1 MTRAV
6 PRIAAMHGRGI
17 DVRAGVS
24 NHALR
29 PIADRRSLQ
38 MTTKTGESER
48 KPQPKPDR
56 EKVEA
61 EVRYETYLHLEKLL
75 DAQYPRS
82 EPPHHDEM
90 LFIIQHQVAELWFKL
105 VLHELD
111 AAIECL
117 KRDQLARS
125 IKILARLKQVQHQ
138 LTAQWSVLATL
149 TPSAYAA
156 FRDVLGTASGFQSL
170 QYRVLEF
177 KLGNKDRN
185 MLPMFRH
192 NLEYYRTLKT
202 ALESPSIYDEFLRY
216 LYRVGHRVPLER
228 VDRDWTERYEHHP
241 GVVDVLE
248 VIYKHPDEYWAAYE
262 VCENLVDIE
271 TNFQSWR
278 FHHMKTVERIIGFKS
293 GTGGT
298 AGVKFLKKALDIV
311 FFPEL
316 TEVRT
321 KIGD

>member
-1 MTRAV
+1 
-6 PRIAAMHGRGI
+6 
-17 DVRAGVS
+17 
-24 NHALR
+24 
-29 PIADRRSLQ
+29 
-38 MTTKTGESER
+38 MTTNTGESGREQ
-48 KPQPKPDR
+48 QPEPNPDR
-56 EKVEA
+56 PSGDE
-61 EVRYETYLHLEKLL
+61 EVRYERYLELEKVL
-75 DAQYPRS
+75 DAQHPRS
-82 EPPHHDEM
+82 RPVQHDEM
-90 LFIIQHQVAELWFKL
+90 LFIIQHQVAELWLKL

-111 AAIECL
+111 AAVECL
-117 KRDQLARS
+117 KHDQIARS
-125 IKILARLKQVQHQ
+125 IKILGRIKQVQLQ

-156 FRDVLGTASGFQSL
+156 FRDVVGTASGIQSL

-185 MLPMFRH
+185 MVPMFRH
-192 NLEYYRTLKT
+192 NLEHYRTLKA
-202 ALESPSIYDEFLRY
+202 ALEHPSIYDEFLRY
-216 LYRVGHRVPLER
+216 LYRVGHRVPIER
-228 VDRDWTERYEHHP
+228 VERDWTERYEHHS

-293 GTGGT
+293 GTAGT
-298 AGVKFLKKALDIV
+298 AGVKFLRKALDIT

-316 TEVRT
+316 IEVRT
-321 KIGD
+321 RIGA

>member
-1 MTRAV
+1 
-6 PRIAAMHGRGI
+6 
-17 DVRAGVS
+17 
-24 NHALR
+24 
-29 PIADRRSLQ
+29 
-38 MTTKTGESER
+38 MTTKTGETER
-48 KPQPKPDR
+48 EPQLKPDC
-56 EKVEA
+56 EKIDT
-61 EVRYETYLHLEKLL
+61 EVRYETYLHLHKVL
-75 DAQYPRS
+75 DSQHPRS
-82 EPPHHDEM
+82 EPVHHDEM

-117 KRDQLARS
+117 KKDQLARS

-138 LTAQWSVLATL
+138 LIAQWSVLATL
-149 TPSAYAA
+149 TPSSYAA
-156 FRDVLGTASGFQSL
+156 FRDVLGTSSGFQSL

-192 NLEYYRTLKT
+192 NLEYYRILKT

-216 LYRVGHRVPLER
+216 LYRVGHRVPIER
-228 VDRDWTERYEHHP
+228 VERDWTERYEHHA

-248 VIYKHPDEYWAAYE
+248 VVYKHPDEYWAAYE

-278 FHHMKTVERIIGFKS
+278 FHHMKTVERIIGFKG

-298 AGVKFLKKALDIV
+298 AGVKFLKKALDIT